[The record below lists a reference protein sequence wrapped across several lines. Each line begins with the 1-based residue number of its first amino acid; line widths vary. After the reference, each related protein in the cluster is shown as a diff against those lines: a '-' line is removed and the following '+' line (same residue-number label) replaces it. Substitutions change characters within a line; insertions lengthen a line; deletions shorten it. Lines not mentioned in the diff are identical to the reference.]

1 MSEDIRKM
9 IDKVKNFKQFV
20 NEDIQNH
27 SERYNFLIKKYNYY
41 KEKDS
46 TIDTKFKKEVNGVLL
61 FDISDFMIKFNFN
74 TTKDYR
80 NIVKQTHDF
89 VFDFIK
95 NNQNKLF
102 VGELFPSS
110 TYVAND
116 CNTFNVKNIQ
126 LKVNRLYGDVIF
138 VDNEL
143 GRLSYYIIK
152 NKLMNAKFQIMGE
165 FEGFTNL
172 VNINGFMIK

>member
-1 MSEDIRKM
+1 MK
-9 IDKVKNFKQFV
+9 KFKQFV

-27 SERYNFLIKKYNYY
+27 SDRYNLLIKKYDYY

-46 TIDTKFKKEVNGVLL
+46 TIDTKFKRELNDVLL
-61 FDISDFMIKFNFN
+61 FDISNFMIKFNFN
-74 TTKDYR
+74 TTKDYQ

-89 VFDFIK
+89 VSKFIE

-110 TYVAND
+110 TYPAND
-116 CNTFNVKNIQ
+116 CNTFNVKNLR

-138 VDNEL
+138 VDDEL

-152 NKLMNAKFQIMGE
+152 NKLMNTNFQIMGK
-165 FEGFTNL
+165 FEGFPKL